1 MDAEKALCSLVCFST
16 DRRIKM
22 KFIEACI
29 DNLAHHKSV
38 VVSLSVL
45 PKIFSSFQQYRTGV
59 DTHTITMW
67 AEKELGM
74 MTHFFVNLL
83 HYTELHKKEERTA
96 VSL

>member
-1 MDAEKALCSLVCFST
+1 MDAEKALCSLICFST

-29 DNLAHHKSV
+29 DNLSRHHSV
-38 VVSLSVL
+38 VVSLSIL

-67 AEKELGM
+67 AEKELEM
-74 MTHFFVNLL
+74 MTHFFINLL
-83 HYTELHKKEERTA
+83 HYKESHKKEEMTA
-96 VSL
+96 TSL